1 MTPSSPR
8 SPAPGV
14 PPNGPSPWLTQA
26 RTFVG
31 EIIAATAADAGAR
44 AALRSGV
51 GKGLD
56 DVPRMHRIVAP
67 RLPPAVLNDESGQR
81 AFYTVAALIAAY
93 HRPTTTGPGQKPDE
107 VPGTKA
113 EDAESDQL
121 LAADAGAS
129 QASGPT
135 RSTDNADR
143 TQEPVSATEAAQ
155 QRRDRFGES
164 LGSSYATAVA
174 AGPRHGIRESA
185 AETRLNLL
193 SKQSTSGVHRH
204 LPATA
209 RQLCDRNT
217 PPDWARLLV
226 DLRSWPHERR
236 RVARRW
242 LQDYHRSLNAAALE
256 TSRRADDAAHNSHDA
271 EDEASGT

>member
-1 MTPSSPR
+1 M
-8 SPAPGV
+8 
-14 PPNGPSPWLTQA
+14 
-26 RTFVG
+26 
-31 EIIAATAADAGAR
+31 
-44 AALRSGV
+44 
-51 GKGLD
+51 
-56 DVPRMHRIVAP
+56 
-67 RLPPAVLNDESGQR
+67 LNDESGQR

-129 QASGPT
+129 QGVGPT

-164 LGSSYATAVA
+164 LGSTYATAVA
-174 AGPRHGIRESA
+174 AGPRNGIRESA

-226 DLRSWPHERR
+226 DLRCWPHERR

-242 LQDYHRSLNAAALE
+242 LQDYHRSSTQPLSKHPAAQTTPRTTPTTPRTKPPAPDHMYAPPPNSQE
-256 TSRRADDAAHNSHDA
+256 SPHDRHRHRPSRYPGAIPRHPCTTERPLRQSQ
-271 EDEASGT
+271 SR